1 MYPGLPLPGPAH
13 RFAAGVQ
20 QSREE
25 TMFYLHIPKTGGQT
39 LARRLASA
47 FPPGRSHLQEGQF
60 TYPVDWDSFTDCLA
74 THDFVEAHITGQLLE
89 NRPVEDLLVTVR
101 EPVAQIMSNFRHI
114 RREPDRRLSR
124 AAREL
129 DPGTFFDHFG
139 DFFTNFQTRYLLSAF
154 LPLGIEEQRN
164 GYWPTA
170 ARHLPAVLE
179 KVRWLVP
186 TDKIDTFVPMW
197 EAETG
202 QRAAERSF
210 ATNHAPSDGVDLAAL
225 EAAIRARPAL
235 FALDSV
241 LYQYAC
247 VRHTEWMAKVQ
258 QQIAPWDYPANG
270 SRMYHSGGG
279 GVWLRRGWYPSEQTQ
294 HGPANWA
301 GPVRRSDV
309 AVKRGPGQDS
319 LVFDVIVINGIT
331 FSDIRAFDGES
342 FNHLPIRREE
352 VTRDQWR
359 YRIDLTS
366 LPRTCEVALMV
377 PNCFAAINVFP
388 DGDNGD
394 LERRSF
400 LAANWGLSEA
410 FATRAEDRETS
421 SSKPS
426 PFVIEDEAE
435 VRLPAE

>member
-1 MYPGLPLPGPAH
+1 
-13 RFAAGVQ
+13 
-20 QSREE
+20 
-25 TMFYLHIPKTGGQT
+25 MFYLHIPKTGGQT

-60 TYPVDWDSFTDCLA
+60 TYPSDCKSFSECLA
-74 THDFVEAHITGQLLE
+74 QHDFVEAHITGQLLE
-89 NRPVEDLLVTVR
+89 DRAVEDLLVTVR

-154 LPLGIEEQRN
+154 LPLGIEEQRH

-186 TDKIDTFVPMW
+186 TDRIDTFVPLW
-197 EAETG
+197 ETETG
-202 QRAAERSF
+202 RRAAERSY
-210 ATNHAPSDGVDLAAL
+210 ATNHAPHDGVDLAAL

-235 FALDSV
+235 FALDSA

-247 VRHTEWMAKVQ
+247 TRHAEWTAKVQ
-258 QQIAPWDYPANG
+258 QQIAPWDYPANA
-270 SRMYHSGGG
+270 SRVFHGDGG
-279 GVWLRRGWYPSEQTQ
+279 GVWLRRGWYPSEQT
-294 HGPANWA
+294 HLGPGNWA

-309 AVKRGPGQDS
+309 AIRRGPGQDA

-331 FSDIRAFDGES
+331 FTDIRPFEASGFTP
-342 FNHLPIRREE
+342 LLVTREE
-352 VTRDQWR
+352 VARDQWR
-359 YRIDLTS
+359 YRVDLTG
-366 LPRTCEVALMV
+366 LPAACEVALMV
-377 PNCFAAINVFP
+377 PNCFAPINVFAE
-388 DGDNGD
+388 GESGN

-400 LAANWGLSEA
+400 LATGWGLGEA
-410 FATRAEDRETS
+410 
-421 SSKPS
+421 KPAK
-426 PFVIEDEAE
+426 PRIRKARQAQPGADVMEDEAE
-435 VRLPAE
+435 LALPAE